1 MIDAASLVAREGGDP
16 SYCFTNFASYAALE
30 KALESKVQYVS
41 VKHDEADI
49 AFAGITIN
57 APYGPITVI
66 PDRSCPPL
74 FAYLLNLETLKFRSL
89 GRAPHVLTYGEEG
102 LQGLRIGNADALEV
116 RIGYYGNL
124 VCSAPG
130 WNCVIKLSA

>member
-1 MIDAASLVAREGGDP
+1 MKRERKIRRGFP
-16 SYCFTNFASYAALE
+16 RR
-30 KALESKVQYVS
+30 KVS
-41 VKHDEADI
+41 NKLD
-49 AFAGITIN
+49 
-57 APYGPITVI
+57 GPITVI

-74 FAYLLNLETLKFRSL
+74 FAYLLTLETLKFRSL